1 MGSFRD
7 RNGIGFGHVIVMTFG
22 CKKQKTQLIL
32 AKTQKGYWLVSKK
45 FTEDLLQSQ
54 LDQGTQATLCRWDF
68 VSISQSCLL
77 LCWLYF
83 QAGFILV
90 VTRWWPAIPDSHPYS
105 FKSSGEEKA
114 LFILVSSA

>member
-1 MGSFRD
+1 MELGFRE
-7 RNGIGFGHVIVMTFG
+7 VIVMTFG
-22 CKKQKTQLIL
+22 CKKQKTQLTL
-32 AKTQKGYWLVSKK
+32 AKTQKAYWLVSKK

-54 LDQGTQATLCRWDF
+54 LDQGTQATLCHWDF

-90 VTRWWPAIPDSHPYS
+90 VARWWPAIPGSHPYS
-105 FKSSGEEKA
+105 FKSSGKERV
-114 LFILVSSA
+114 LFF